1 MHFLFDNEM
10 HCHQIFSNLDTTNYI
25 HLDYTAASISPG
37 IIIMGYTHHNMQ
49 NNLHFITDYH
59 VMVMVVELKQ
69 RLTIIFICHKAT
81 Q

>member
-49 NNLHFITDYH
+49 NKLHCYGYGGGVKTKTDNNIH
-59 VMVMVVELKQ
+59 
-69 RLTIIFICHKAT
+69 IS
-81 Q
+81 